1 MNQQVITTTPAPN
14 RHRTTFI
21 AVGLCA
27 VLTLG
32 AGAGVAALT
41 TGGTETTVRRS
52 TPTPRSTQATM
63 DQATQ
68 AVTGAAGPIAGAAYA
83 AGHAGQGGFGG
94 LAAGT
99 APASTIANLC
109 GNDVTNLLTAIAA
122 LPPSVQA
129 QVVGSLSPDLADW
142 LGHLAL
148 YVDPNELPPAP
159 DPTTLGQILT
169 RLVRAD
175 RNTIM
180 DALPVEQQ
188 PTVTAAE
195 QSAAMAN
202 FVSGTRTCS

>member
-1 MNQQVITTTPAPN
+1 MNQQVITTTPVPN

-32 AGAGVAALT
+32 VGAGVAALT
-41 TGGTETTVRRS
+41 TGGTETTVRHVA
-52 TPTPRSTQATM
+52 PAPATM
-63 DQATQ
+63 
-68 AVTGAAGPIAGAAYA
+68 
-83 AGHAGQGGFGG
+83 
-94 LAAGT
+94 
-99 APASTIANLC
+99 PASTIANLC

-122 LPPSVQA
+122 MPPSVQA
-129 QVVGSLSPDLADW
+129 QVVGSLSPDLADG

-148 YVDPNELPPAP
+148 FADPNQLPPAP
-159 DPTTLGQILT
+159 GPATLGQILT
-169 RLVRAD
+169 RLVLAD

-195 QSAAMAN
+195 QYAATAN
-202 FVSGTRTCS
+202 FVVGTRSCS